1 MVHDQRALPELTDLT
16 AAHWTSGA
24 SGRLSVRRCV
34 HCLRWSF
41 PPSRCCRHCWSTDFT
56 IEQVT
61 GKGVLLT
68 WTEVHDQAW
77 SPRSDPGGQER
88 SPRSD
93 PGVQPRP
100 YFVAVVE
107 LEEGIRLLLGL
118 TGVEPGA
125 LRVDTPIRLYF
136 EHIGGDIWLPLA
148 EVEELELPEDRL
160 EAVS

>member
-41 PPSRCCRHCWSTDFT
+41 PPSRCCRHCWSADFT
-56 IEQVT
+56 VEPVT

-68 WTEVHDQAW
+68 WTEVN
-77 SPRSDPGGQER
+77 DPSG
-88 SPRSD
+88 
-93 PGVQPRP
+93 
-100 YFVAVVE
+100 YLVAVVE

-118 TGVEPGA
+118 TGTEPSA

-136 EHIGGDIWLPLA
+136 EHLGGDFWLPFA
-148 EVEELELPEDRL
+148 EIEELELPEDRL

>member
-41 PPSRCCRHCWSTDFT
+41 PPSRCCRHCWSADFT
-56 IEQVT
+56 VEPVT

-68 WTEVHDQAW
+68 WTEVRD
-77 SPRSDPGGQER
+77 QER

-93 PGVQPRP
+93 PAAQP
-100 YFVAVVE
+100 YLVAVVE

-118 TGVEPGA
+118 TGTEPGA

-136 EHIGGDIWLPLA
+136 EHLGGDFWLPFA
-148 EVEELELPEDRL
+148 EIEELELPEDRL

>member
-1 MVHDQRALPELTDLT
+1 MVHDHRALPDLTDLT

-24 SGRLSVRRCV
+24 SGRLSVQRCV

-41 PPSRCCRHCWSTDFT
+41 PPSPCCRHCWSADFT
-56 IEQVT
+56 VEPVT

-68 WTEVHDQAW
+68 WTEVHEHEPAE
-77 SPRSDPGGQER
+77 PPV
-88 SPRSD
+88 PF
-93 PGVQPRP
+93 V
-100 YFVAVVE
+100 VAVVE

-118 TGVEPGA
+118 TGAEPGA

-136 EHIGGDIWLPLA
+136 EQINGDIWLPLA